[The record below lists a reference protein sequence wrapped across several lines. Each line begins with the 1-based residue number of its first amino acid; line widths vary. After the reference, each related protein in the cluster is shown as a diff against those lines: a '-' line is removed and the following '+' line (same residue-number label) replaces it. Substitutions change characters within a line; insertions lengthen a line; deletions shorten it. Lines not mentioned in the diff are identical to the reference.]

1 MYLSF
6 INNTTLMVVVTAF
19 LLSAGIVVSGLQDRV
34 FVTANL
40 QALVVDGNLLYGL
53 FIAASGILVYAGW
66 RFDHQ
71 PGRAIVV
78 ALIAVVLGG
87 IINLLFSTALAGGWL
102 PAWFGVLL
110 GVWIIVLYGA
120 WRIQARIALVI
131 IVMTV
136 YAMLVT
142 AGFMIGIEPS
152 LSAPSAVGLLAVGG
166 LSFTLA
172 CTICE
177 RMQASIAT
185 KRDAPDQSIRDGAQN
200 SVRMVLLWGLVAVL
214 MATVVSVMGSGTIR
228 SLGLLF
234 LIGSGVSTY
243 AALAFPASL
252 LLIQRGAV
260 VPSQNT
266 SRSGRRRKS

>member
-34 FVTANL
+34 FVTGDL

-53 FIAASGILVYAGW
+53 FIAASGILAYAGW

-78 ALIAVVLGG
+78 ALGGVVLGG

-110 GVWIIVLYGA
+110 GAWIIVLYGA
-120 WRIQARIALVI
+120 WRIQARFALVI
-131 IVMTV
+131 IVMIV

-142 AGFMIGIEPS
+142 AGFMIGIES
-152 LSAPSAVGLLAVGG
+152 TLSAPSAIGLLAVGG

-177 RMQASIAT
+177 RIQASIAT
-185 KRDAPDQSIRDGAQN
+185 RRDAPDQSIRDGAQN
-200 SVRMVLLWGLVAVL
+200 SVRMVVLWGFIAVL
-214 MATVVSVMGSGTIR
+214 MATVVSVIGSGTIR

-234 LIGSGVSTY
+234 LIGSAVSTY

-252 LLIQRGAV
+252 LLIQSSTG
-260 VPSQNT
+260 VPSRDS
-266 SRSGRRRKS
+266 SRSSRRRRS